1 MTICVLV
8 LNQEEKA
15 YELWE
20 KLQKNNAQITNF
32 KVIEPPIKK
41 NVTSIE
47 DKKTRSYALP
57 LKVEINDIKIFN
69 PKISRKEK
77 NPHWN

>member
-32 KVIEPPIKK
+32 KVIEPQ
-41 NVTSIE
+41 
-47 DKKTRSYALP
+47 
-57 LKVEINDIKIFN
+57 INRLNNHLIN
-69 PKISRKEK
+69 PKEYFF
-77 NPHWN
+77 NFF